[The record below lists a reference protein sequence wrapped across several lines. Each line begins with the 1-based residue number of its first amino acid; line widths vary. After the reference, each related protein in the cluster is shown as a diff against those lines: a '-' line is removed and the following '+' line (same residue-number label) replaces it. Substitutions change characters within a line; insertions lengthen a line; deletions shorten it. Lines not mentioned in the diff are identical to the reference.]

1 MISTLAV
8 TREVTH
14 EETQN
19 LHRASSGTI
28 VASLEAVSKN
38 YGDIRAL
45 RNVNFTVRAGQ
56 VVALLG
62 PNGAGKTT
70 AVKLLLGLMQPN
82 LGRARVF
89 GGDPTNPQNRMRT
102 GAMLQVGKVP
112 ETLRVREHI
121 DLFSTYYPKPMPLE
135 EVLAAAGLEKLR
147 DRKFGDLSGGQRQRT
162 LFALAICGNPDLL
175 FLDEPT
181 AGLDVEARRGL
192 WEEIRRLVDR
202 GKTVLLTTHYLEE
215 ADALADRIAVINQGE
230 IIAEGT
236 PAEIKAQTSG
246 KRIRCITEFSVA
258 NLLQIPG
265 VTSARQDRGAV
276 EIHAREAEP
285 VVRTLLA
292 RDPSLSGLE
301 ITSAGLEEAFLAL
314 TQDTGHSADRR
325 D

>member
-1 MISTLAV
+1 MIATLEESQSMQRARSGAV
-8 TREVTH
+8 
-14 EETQN
+14 
-19 LHRASSGTI
+19 
-28 VASLEAVSKN
+28 VASLEGVSKN
-38 YGDIRAL
+38 YGEVRAL
-45 RNVNFTVRAGQ
+45 RNVNFAVRAGE

-70 AVKLLLGLMQPN
+70 AVKLLLGLIQPN
-82 LGRARVF
+82 SGKTRVF

-121 DLFSTYYPKPMPLE
+121 DLFSSYYSNPLPLE

-181 AGLDVEARRGL
+181 VGLDVEARRAL
-192 WEEIRRLVDR
+192 WEEIRCLVER

-236 PAEIKAQTSG
+236 PAEIKSQTNG
-246 KRIRCITEFSVA
+246 KRIRCITALSLA
-258 NLLQIPG
+258 ALLQIPG
-265 VTSARQDRGAV
+265 VSSATQDREAV
-276 EIHAREAEP
+276 EIHAVEAEP
-285 VVRTLLA
+285 VLRILLA
-292 RDPSLSGLE
+292 RDASLSGIE

-314 TQDTGHSADRR
+314 TQDKGQNGNRQN
-325 D
+325 

>member
-1 MISTLAV
+1 MIATTEYSQSELQA
-8 TREVTH
+8 
-14 EETQN
+14 N
-19 LHRASSGTI
+19 AGTV

-38 YGDIRAL
+38 YEKVRAL
-45 RNVNFTVRAGQ
+45 CNVNFSVRAGE

-70 AVKLLLGLMQPN
+70 AVKLLLGLIQPN
-82 LGRARVF
+82 SGKARVF
-89 GGDPTNPQNRMRT
+89 SGDPTNPQNRLRT
-102 GAMLQVGKVP
+102 GAMLQVGRVP

-121 DLFSTYYPKPMPLE
+121 DLFSSYYTNPLPLE
-135 EVLAAAGLEKLR
+135 DVLAAAGLEKLR

-181 AGLDVEARRGL
+181 VGLDVEARRTL
-192 WEEIRRLVDR
+192 WEEIRRLVDC

-246 KRIRCITEFSVA
+246 KRIRCITSLRLA
-258 NLLQIPG
+258 NILQIPG
-265 VTSARQDRGAV
+265 VTDVRQDREAV
-276 EIHAREAEP
+276 EIQAREAEP
-285 VVRTLLA
+285 VVRALLA
-292 RDPSLSGLE
+292 RDASLSALE
-301 ITSAGLEEAFLAL
+301 IASAGLEEAFLAL
-314 TQDTGHSADRR
+314 TQDNGQKVDRQN
-325 D
+325 

>member
-1 MISTLAV
+1 MIATL
-8 TREVTH
+8 EQ
-14 EETQN
+14 TQGMQ
-19 LHRASSGTI
+19 RADSGTV
-28 VASLEAVSKN
+28 VASLEGISKN
-38 YGDIRAL
+38 YGEVRAL
-45 RNVNFTVRAGQ
+45 RNVNFSVHAGQ

-70 AVKLLLGLMQPN
+70 AVKLLLGLIPPN
-82 LGRARVF
+82 SGKTRVF

-102 GAMLQVGKVP
+102 GAMLQVGRVP

-121 DLFSTYYPKPMPLE
+121 DLFSSYYPKPMPLD
-135 EVLAAAGLEKLR
+135 EVLAAARLEKLR

-181 AGLDVEARRGL
+181 VGLDVEARRAL
-192 WEEIRRLVDR
+192 WEEIRRLVGR
-202 GKTVLLTTHYLEE
+202 GKTVLLTTHYLQE

-246 KRIRCITEFSVA
+246 KRIRCITALSVTS
-258 NLLQIPG
+258 LLQIPG
-265 VTSARQDRGAV
+265 VTDARQDREAI

-285 VVRTLLA
+285 VVRALLA
-292 RDPSLSGLE
+292 RDSALSGLE

-314 TQDTGHSADRR
+314 TQDNGENGNRQN
-325 D
+325 

>member
-1 MISTLAV
+1 MANMIATTEYSQSEL
-8 TREVTH
+8 
-14 EETQN
+14 Q
-19 LHRASSGTI
+19 ASAGTV

-38 YGDIRAL
+38 YEKVRAL
-45 RNVNFTVRAGQ
+45 RNVNFSVRAGE

-70 AVKLLLGLMQPN
+70 AVKLLLGLIQPN
-82 LGRARVF
+82 SGKARVF
-89 GGDPTNPQNRMRT
+89 SGDPTNPQNRLRT
-102 GAMLQVGKVP
+102 GAMLQVGRVP
-112 ETLRVREHI
+112 ETLRVGEHI
-121 DLFSTYYPKPMPLE
+121 DLFSSYYTNPLPLHD
-135 EVLAAAGLEKLR
+135 VLATAGLEKLR

-181 AGLDVEARRGL
+181 VGLDVEARRTL
-192 WEEIRRLVDR
+192 WEEIRRLVDC

-230 IIAEGT
+230 IIAGGT

-246 KRIRCITEFSVA
+246 KRIRCITSLGLA
-258 NLLQIPG
+258 NILQIPG
-265 VTSARQDRGAV
+265 VTDVRQDREAV
-276 EIHAREAEP
+276 EIQAREAEP

-292 RDPSLSGLE
+292 RDASLSALE

-314 TQDTGHSADRR
+314 TQDNGQQGRSPELIITH
-325 D
+325 

>member
-1 MISTLAV
+1 MIATLEAA
-8 TREVTH
+8 
-14 EETQN
+14 QN
-19 LHRASSGTI
+19 LQGASFGTV

-38 YGDIRAL
+38 YDEVRAL
-45 RNVNFTVRAGQ
+45 SNVNFTVRAGE

-70 AVKLLLGLMQPN
+70 AVKLLLGLMQPTS
-82 LGRARVF
+82 GKARVF

-112 ETLRVREHI
+112 ETLRVCEHI
-121 DLFSTYYPKPMPLE
+121 DLFSSYYPKPAPLAD
-135 EVLAAAGLEKLR
+135 VLAAAGLEKLR

-181 AGLDVEARRGL
+181 VGLDVEARRAL
-192 WEEIRRLVDR
+192 WEEIRRLVHR

-215 ADALADRIAVINQGE
+215 ADALADRIAVINQGQ

-246 KRIRCITEFSVA
+246 KRIRCVTALSLA
-258 NLLQIPG
+258 SLLQIPG
-265 VTSARQDRGAV
+265 VTDARQDREAV

-285 VVRTLLA
+285 VVRALLT
-292 RDPSLSGLE
+292 RDSSLSGLE

-314 TQDTGHSADRR
+314 THDNREKASR
-325 D
+325 DN

>member
-1 MISTLAV
+1 MIATL
-8 TREVTH
+8 
-14 EETQN
+14 EEKQN
-19 LHRASSGTI
+19 LQRASSGTI

-38 YGDIRAL
+38 YGEVRAL
-45 RNVNFTVRAGQ
+45 RNVNFTVRAGE

-82 LGRARVF
+82 SGKARVF

-121 DLFSTYYPKPMPLE
+121 DLFSSYYPKPMPLA
-135 EVLAAAGLEKLR
+135 EVLAAAGLEKLC

-162 LFALAICGNPDLL
+162 LFALSICGNPDLL

-181 AGLDVEARRGL
+181 VGLDVEARRAL
-192 WEEIRRLVDR
+192 WEEIRRLVER

-230 IIAEGT
+230 IIAEGR
-236 PAEIKAQTSG
+236 PAEIKAQNSG
-246 KRIRCITEFSVA
+246 KRIRCITALSLA
-258 NLLQIPG
+258 SLLQIPG
-265 VTSARQDRGAV
+265 VSDAKQDREAV
-276 EIHAREAEP
+276 EIHASDAEP
-285 VVRTLLA
+285 VVRALLA
-292 RDPSLSGLE
+292 RDASLSGLE

-314 TQDTGHSADRR
+314 THDNSEKAGR
-325 D
+325 DN